1 MKIVIVGGGKLGEA
15 FSRLLTKER
24 HDVVLIEN
32 KEALAEE
39 LADRLDAL
47 VLYGDGSDRRLL
59 KDANI
64 ESADAVV
71 AITGDDK
78 TNLAVCEIA
87 KDSKV
92 ANIIARINQQ
102 DSERAFARLGVTALV
117 DATATALLAFKK
129 LVEKP
134 GKQLVNFVA
143 GGKGEIFEIMV
154 RKESKF
160 SGRTVSET
168 AKDFTIACIYRD
180 DKIIV
185 PKPETKIREG
195 DVLTI
200 CAPLEEVKKIEAML

>member
-1 MKIVIVGGGKLGEA
+1 MKIIVVGGGKLGEA
-15 FSRLLTKER
+15 FSKLLAKER

-32 KEALAEE
+32 KEELAEE

-47 VLYGDGSDRRLL
+47 VLYGDGSDRNLL

-87 KDSKV
+87 KNAKV
-92 ANIIARINQQ
+92 PNIVARVNQQ
-102 DSERAFARLGVTALV
+102 ESERVFAKLGVTSLV

-134 GKQLVNFVA
+134 GKQLVSFVA
-143 GGKGEIFEIMV
+143 GSKGEIFEISI
-154 RKESKF
+154 RKASKF
-160 SGRTVSET
+160 AGKGVSEV
-168 AKDFTIACIYRD
+168 AKDFTVACIYRD
-180 DKIIV
+180 DKMLI
-185 PKPETKIREG
+185 PKPETRIKEG
-195 DVLTI
+195 DILTL
-200 CAPLEEVKKIEAML
+200 CAPVEEVKKIEGML